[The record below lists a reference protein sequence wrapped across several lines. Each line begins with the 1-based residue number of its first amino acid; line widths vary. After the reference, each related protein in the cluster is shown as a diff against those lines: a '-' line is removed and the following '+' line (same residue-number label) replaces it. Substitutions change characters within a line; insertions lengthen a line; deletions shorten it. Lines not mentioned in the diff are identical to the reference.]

1 MKLPYS
7 SNGYVIDLSW
17 VKGKARNVIANA
29 ILQKA
34 KELGLRLS
42 NYDKLFLDASY
53 IFISFYTST
62 IHYSNDDEKYL
73 EAIHHNNCKEV
84 SVNNFLN
91 CEGIEKYL
99 SESSAVFDLRKTST
113 FILDGKEYEKVAM
126 SYAHVI
132 GGEKTSVNL
141 VLVDKTNER
150 HS

>member
-7 SNGYVIDLSW
+7 SNGYIIDLSW
-17 VKGKARNVIANA
+17 VKEKARNVIVQAM
-29 ILQKA
+29 LEKA
-34 KELGLRLS
+34 QNIGLSIKCSDTKYLI
-42 NYDKLFLDASY
+42 NASY
-53 IFISFYTST
+53 IWLCKTGNISWTNSYDT
-62 IHYSNDDEKYL
+62 YL
-73 EAIHHNNCKEV
+73 ILIRSNCKEV

-132 GGEKTSVNL
+132 GDEKISVNL